1 LDSSESRRIFASR
14 KRTNTNTNINKQIFT
29 IMATFD
35 ITQWG
40 TFPVCNITADVTR
53 KKDLIKVSVT
63 GSRYGRESS
72 YSFRYKINNKIEVD
86 IYLDKYNL
94 AIECHGNFWHSNAS
108 NKKDSTW
115 LETHLYNKYKYISI

>member
-72 YSFRYKINNKIEVD
+72 YSFRYKILKGSCKISITQKDD
-86 IYLDKYNL
+86 IYQLLYKS
-94 AIECHGNFWHSNAS
+94 ARKFCFIVCSATTEQAAES
-108 NKKDSTW
+108 
-115 LETHLYNKYKYISI
+115 LETEELFIG